1 MNDQSASQSEHT
13 RAANISD
20 GTTIALI
27 VAAGRGHRFGHEL
40 PKQYYNLAGVPLL
53 RHTLRCFS
61 EHEKIDFIRP
71 VIHLDDQELF
81 ENASRGIKT
90 LPAVFGGDSRQ
101 MSVCNGLESLLAL
114 NPGRVLIHDAARP
127 FVSFELIDRVLEA
140 LDNHSAVL
148 PALAVTDT
156 LKSSANGMVTGTVDR
171 EGLWAAQTPQ
181 GFKFKTILDLHRAF
195 KNQQMTDDVGLAEH
209 GHMPVKIVEGVEM
222 NTKITTKNDLIMANH
237 LLASTE
243 TRIGQGFDVH
253 RFCPGN
259 EVMLCGVAVPHDHGL
274 EGHSDADVALH
285 ALTDA
290 VLGAAGLGDIG
301 LFFPPSDDQWKG
313 ASSDIFLRHAADQV
327 KKSGA
332 RIVNVDVTLICERP
346 KLTPYRQQ
354 MVEKISEILS
364 IATKRVNI
372 KATTTERLG
381 FTGRKEGIAAQAVA
395 SLAYKNK

>member
-1 MNDQSASQSEHT
+1 MNDQSTPQNAQNNTVEATAGS
-13 RAANISD
+13 
-20 GTTIALI
+20 TIALI
-27 VAAGRGHRFGHEL
+27 VAGGRGHRFGREL
-40 PKQYYNLAGVPLL
+40 PKQYCDLAGVPLL
-53 RHTLRCFS
+53 SHTLRCFS
-61 EHEKIDFIRP
+61 DHAKIDFIRP
-71 VIHLDDQELF
+71 VIHLDDVDLF
-81 ENASRGIKT
+81 ENARHGIKT

-101 MSVCNGLESLLAL
+101 VSVCNGLESLLAL
-114 NPGRVLIHDAARP
+114 NPDRVLIHDAARP
-127 FVSFELIDRVLEA
+127 FVSFEIIDRVLQA
-140 LDNHSAVL
+140 LENFPAVL

-156 LKSSANGMVTGTVDR
+156 LKSGANDMVTGTVDR
-171 EGLWAAQTPQ
+171 DGLWAAQTPQ
-181 GFKFKTILDLHRAF
+181 GFKFKNILDLHRAF

-209 GHMPVKIVEGVEM
+209 GQLPVKIVEGDEM

-259 EVMLCGVAVPHDHGL
+259 EVMLCGVKVPHDHGL
-274 EGHSDADVALH
+274 EGHSDADVAMH

-301 LFFPPSDDQWKG
+301 LFFPPSDDQWKS
-313 ASSDIFLRHAADQV
+313 ASSDIFLHHAADQV

-332 RIVNVDVTLICERP
+332 RIINVDVTLICERP

-364 IATKRVNI
+364 ISTKRVNI

-381 FTGRKEGIAAQAVA
+381 FTGRNEGIAAQAVA
-395 SLAYKNK
+395 SLAYKK